1 MIYEVVIGVE
11 VHAQLRTKSKL
22 FCGCGTMFGLSAN
35 SQTCPLC
42 LGLPGTLPVIN
53 RVAVEMAVRAGLA
66 LNCTISA
73 NNLFARKNYFY
84 PDLPKGYQISQY
96 EAPICEH
103 GWIEIAA
110 SEGKKRVRI
119 RRAHLEEDAGKSV
132 HVTGMNGSRV
142 DLNRAGTP
150 LLEIVT
156 EPDLRSADE
165 VVAYLKGLRDVLMY
179 LEVCDGNM
187 DEGSFRCEP
196 NLSLRPLGQR
206 EFGTKVE
213 LKNINSF
220 KFVKDAVEYEI
231 KRQTKVLNEGGK
243 IHQETRLWNLDR
255 GETAVMRSKEEAHDY
270 RYFPDPDLV
279 PLKLEKEWIEGCRKQ
294 VIELPAARMQRFVD
308 DFALS
313 EYDAG
318 VLTAS
323 KAVADYFEACVK
335 LFNQPKT
342 VSNWVMG
349 ELTRELNNSGS
360 DASASPVSPE
370 RLVDLLRLVE
380 QGTISLKA
388 AREIFPEV
396 YSSGKTPE
404 QIVQE
409 KGLVQVSDEGAL
421 DKIIEDVLAKNPTQA
436 AQFKEGKQQVLGFLV
451 GQVMKASGG
460 KANPGKVNELL
471 KQKLGGVLYAR
482 PVISLEEL
490 AQQQPLNTDQA
501 KVKFQLT
508 NREQSVIEHLAKGW
522 TNKEIANAL
531 QITEETVKE
540 HIKHIMQKTNSTTRT
555 GILDHVFNS

>member
-22 FCGCGTMFGLSAN
+22 FCGCGTTFGLSAN
-35 SQTCPLC
+35 SQTCPVC
-42 LGLPGTLPVIN
+42 LGLPGSLPVIN
-53 RVAVEMAVRAGLA
+53 RAAVEMAVRAGLA
-66 LNCTISA
+66 LNCTIAAS
-73 NNLFARKNYFY
+73 NLFARKNYFY

-103 GWIEIAA
+103 GWIEIVAN
-110 SEGKKRVRI
+110 EGKKRVRI
-119 RRAHLEEDAGKSV
+119 RRAHMEEDAGKNV
-132 HVTGMNGSRV
+132 HVAGANGSRV

-165 VVAYLKGLRDVLMY
+165 VVAYLKSLRDVLMY

-187 DEGSFRCEP
+187 EEGSFRCEP
-196 NLSLRPLGQR
+196 NLSLRPLGQK

-220 KFVKDAVEYEI
+220 KFVKEAIEYEI
-231 KRQTKVLNEGGK
+231 KRQTKVLSERGK
-243 IHQETRLWNLDR
+243 INQETRLWNLDR

-279 PLKLEKEWIEGCRKQ
+279 PLKLEKEWIEGCRKK
-294 VIELPAARMQRFVD
+294 VIELPADRLQRFVTE
-308 DFALS
+308 FALP

-318 VLTAS
+318 VLTTS
-323 KAVADYFEACVK
+323 KAMADYFEACVR

-349 ELTRELNNSGS
+349 ELARELNYSGL

-370 RLVDLLRLVE
+370 RLTDLLQLVE
-380 QGTISLKA
+380 RGTISLKT

-409 KGLVQVSDEGAL
+409 KGLIQVSDEEAL
-421 DKIIEDVLAKNPTQA
+421 DKIIADVLEKNPMQV
-436 AQFKEGKQQVLGFLV
+436 AQFKEGKQQVLGFFV

-460 KANPGKVNELL
+460 KANPGKVNGLL
-471 KQKLGGVLYAR
+471 KKRLG
-482 PVISLEEL
+482 
-490 AQQQPLNTDQA
+490 
-501 KVKFQLT
+501 
-508 NREQSVIEHLAKGW
+508 
-522 TNKEIANAL
+522 
-531 QITEETVKE
+531 
-540 HIKHIMQKTNSTTRT
+540 
-555 GILDHVFNS
+555 

>member
-22 FCGCGTMFGLSAN
+22 FCGCGTVFGLTAN
-35 SQTCPLC
+35 SQICPLC
-42 LGLPGTLPVIN
+42 LGLPGSLPVLN
-53 RVAVEMAVRAGLA
+53 QAAVEMAVRAGLA
-66 LNCTISA
+66 LNCTIA
-73 NNLFARKNYFY
+73 ADNVFARKNYFY

-110 SEGKKRVRI
+110 SEGKRRVRI

-132 HVTGMNGSRV
+132 HVAGANGSRV

-156 EPDLRSADE
+156 EPDLRSSDE

-187 DEGSFRCEP
+187 DEGNFRCEP
-196 NLSLRPLGQR
+196 NLSLRPLGLK

-220 KFVKDAVEYEI
+220 KFVKDAIEYEI
-231 KRQTKVLNEGGK
+231 KRQTKVLNGGGK
-243 IHQETRLWNLDR
+243 ITQETRLWNLDR
-255 GETAVMRSKEEAHDY
+255 GETVVMRSKEEAHDY

-279 PLKLEKEWIEGCRKQ
+279 PLKLDKEWIEGFRRSLP
-294 VIELPAARMQRFVD
+294 ELPAARASRFVGD
-308 DFALS
+308 YGIP

-323 KAVADYFEACVK
+323 KTVADYFESCVK

-349 ELTRELNNSGS
+349 ELTRELNNSGTDS
-360 DASASPVSPE
+360 SVSPVSPE
-370 RLVDLLRLVE
+370 RFVSLLQMVE
-380 QGTISLKA
+380 QGTISLKV

-409 KGLVQVSDEGAL
+409 KGLIQVSDEGAL
-421 DKIIEDVLAKNPTQA
+421 DKIIDEVLTKNPTQV

-451 GQVMKASGG
+451 GQVMKSSGG

-471 KQKLGGVLYAR
+471 KKKLGEA
-482 PVISLEEL
+482 
-490 AQQQPLNTDQA
+490 
-501 KVKFQLT
+501 VK
-508 NREQSVIEHLAKGW
+508 I
-522 TNKEIANAL
+522 
-531 QITEETVKE
+531 
-540 HIKHIMQKTNSTTRT
+540 
-555 GILDHVFNS
+555 

>member
-11 VHAQLRTKSKL
+11 VHAQLRTQSKL
-22 FCGCGTMFGLSAN
+22 FCGCGTVFGLAAN

-42 LGLPGTLPVIN
+42 LGLPGSLPVLN
-53 RVAVEMAVRAGLA
+53 QAAVEMAVRAGLA
-66 LNCTISA
+66 LNCTIAGS
-73 NNLFARKNYFY
+73 NLFARKNYFY

-110 SEGKKRVRI
+110 SEGRRRVRI

-132 HVTGMNGSRV
+132 HVAGTNGSRV

-156 EPDLRSADE
+156 EPDLRSSDE

-196 NLSLRPLGQR
+196 NLSLRPLGQK

-220 KFVKDAVEYEI
+220 KFVKDAIEYEI

-243 IHQETRLWNLDR
+243 VSQETRLWNLDR
-255 GETAVMRSKEEAHDY
+255 GETVVMRSKEEAHDY

-279 PLKLEKEWIEGCRKQ
+279 PLKLEKEWIEGFRSSLP
-294 VIELPAARMQRFVD
+294 ELPAARASRLVGEYG
-308 DFALS
+308 LP

-318 VLTAS
+318 VLTSDKDLARFFEDAVRAQLPAS
-323 KAVADYFEACVK
+323 RQDQDKMEQMFGVAVLDSPREIAKE
-335 LFNQPKT
+335 T
-342 VSNWVMG
+342 SNWVTV
-349 ELTRELNNSGS
+349 ELLGLLNRGNTKQADKPKSLTIRE
-360 DASASPVSPE
+360 SPVTPQMLAGVLFIKRTGKISGPVAKMVLE
-370 RLVDLLRLVE
+370 VMFETGKEAKEIVDE
-380 QGTISLKA
+380 QNLG
-388 AREIFPEV
+388 
-396 YSSGKTPE
+396 
-404 QIVQE
+404 
-409 KGLVQVSDEGAL
+409 QVSDEGELA
-421 DKIIEDVLAKNPTQA
+421 KIIDEVLEKSPAQV

-471 KQKLGGVLYAR
+471 KKKLG
-482 PVISLEEL
+482 
-490 AQQQPLNTDQA
+490 
-501 KVKFQLT
+501 
-508 NREQSVIEHLAKGW
+508 
-522 TNKEIANAL
+522 
-531 QITEETVKE
+531 
-540 HIKHIMQKTNSTTRT
+540 
-555 GILDHVFNS
+555 

>member
-22 FCGCGTMFGLSAN
+22 FCGCGTMFGLTAN

-42 LGLPGTLPVIN
+42 LGLPGTLPVLN
-53 RVAVEMAVRAGLA
+53 QAAVEMAVRAGLA
-66 LNCTISA
+66 LNCTIAA

-103 GWIEIAA
+103 GWIEIAV
-110 SEGKKRVRI
+110 SEGKKRVHI

-132 HVTGMNGSRV
+132 HVAGTNGSRV

-196 NLSLRPLGQR
+196 NLSLRPLGQK

-231 KRQTKVLNEGGK
+231 KRQTKVLNEGGR
-243 IHQETRLWNLDR
+243 INQETRLWNLDR
-255 GETAVMRSKEEAHDY
+255 GETVVMRSKEEAHDY

-279 PLKLEKEWIEGCRKQ
+279 PLKLDKEWIEGLKKTLPESPSALRIR
-294 VIELPAARMQRFVD
+294 VIEEVGVSDYQAT
-308 DFALS
+308 
-313 EYDAG
+313 
-318 VLTAS
+318 VLTSEKWMAE
-323 KAVADYFEACVK
+323 YFEATVAEVEK
-335 LFNQPKT
+335 AGMLKVDIGRDIANWITGDLQGFLNKT
-342 VSNWVMG
+342 
-349 ELTRELNNSGS
+349 SGS
-360 DASASPVSPE
+360 SGQASVVDPSSDARRAEPVISHLMKQIPPVNLASLLVKKFRGEVSGPIVKSVLE
-370 RLVDLLRLVE
+370 EMLATGR
-380 QGTISLKA
+380 TA
-388 AREIFPEV
+388 TEIIEA
-396 YSSGKTPE
+396 
-404 QIVQE
+404 
-409 KGLVQVSDEGAL
+409 KGLQQVSDEGAL
-421 DKIIEDVLAKNPTQA
+421 DKIIDEVLAKNPTQVV
-436 AQFKEGKQQVLGFLV
+436 QFKEGKLQVLGFLV

-471 KQKLGGVLYAR
+471 KKKL
-482 PVISLEEL
+482 
-490 AQQQPLNTDQA
+490 
-501 KVKFQLT
+501 
-508 NREQSVIEHLAKGW
+508 RE
-522 TNKEIANAL
+522 
-531 QITEETVKE
+531 
-540 HIKHIMQKTNSTTRT
+540 
-555 GILDHVFNS
+555 